1 MRHTPSVAGAV
12 EAFFANRDLAA
23 ETCRTYRMALDSLV
37 EGLGGDCSVADLD
50 ADRVAAVFAELWGG
64 CAAATWNTRRVA
76 VGAFGSWCGERW
88 LLAGDPLLGVEPR
101 RRSDNIRAIL
111 VGDLDRA
118 RRRARIRC
126 KGGSIGMVVWAA
138 PITRFLGRCLA
149 DWTVGPLFLI
159 RWRTRTV
166 PSRRDLYA
174 PAGQARLSSV
184 DILVGGPSTS
194 CAIRPLRI
202 WPNPE
207 LPR

>member
-1 MRHTPSVAGAV
+1 
-12 EAFFANRDLAA
+12 
-23 ETCRTYRMALDSLV
+23 
-37 EGLGGDCSVADLD
+37 
-50 ADRVAAVFAELWGG
+50 
-64 CAAATWNTRRVA
+64 
-76 VGAFGSWCGERW
+76 
-88 LLAGDPLLGVEPR
+88 
-101 RRSDNIRAIL
+101 
-111 VGDLDRA
+111 
-118 RRRARIRC
+118 
-126 KGGSIGMVVWAA
+126 MVVWAA